1 MNSFYSELAA
11 KLNAL
16 MEGVPYQIA
25 TLANASALLWQELPD
40 INWVGFYTV
49 QPDGNL
55 LLGPFQGKPACIRIK
70 AGRGVCGTA
79 LAEKKTLRVADVH
92 AFPGHIACDSASRAE
107 IVVPVM
113 KDGKVYA
120 VLDVDSPFED
130 RFTAE
135 DEAFLTK
142 VAALLAEKF

>member
-1 MNSFYSELAA
+1 
-11 KLNAL
+11 
-16 MEGVPYQIA
+16 MER
-25 TLANASALLWQELPD
+25 T
-40 INWVGFYTV
+40 
-49 QPDGNL
+49 
-55 LLGPFQGKPACIRIK
+55 
-70 AGRGVCGTA
+70 
-79 LAEKKTLRVADVH
+79 VADVH

>member
-1 MNSFYSELAA
+1 MKMSFCRRRHSL
-11 KLNAL
+11 KTSRSLCR
-16 MEGVPYQIA
+16 
-25 TLANASALLWQELPD
+25 TWQT
-40 INWVGFYTV
+40 FRHCYTV
-49 QPDGNL
+49 LPDGNL

-120 VLDVDSPFED
+120 VLDVDSPFEN
-130 RFTAE
+130 RFTAG
-135 DEAFLTK
+135 DEAFLEK
-142 VAALLAEKF
+142 IAALLAEKF